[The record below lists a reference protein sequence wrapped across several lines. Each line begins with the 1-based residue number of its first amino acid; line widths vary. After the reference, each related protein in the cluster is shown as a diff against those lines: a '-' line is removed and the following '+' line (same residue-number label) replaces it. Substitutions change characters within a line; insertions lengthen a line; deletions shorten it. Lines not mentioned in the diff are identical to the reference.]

1 MRIQS
6 CLVFEASARAIRIF
20 YVCVLFLDFLLL
32 SLYIALTTKSQLS
45 WVQHILRKQVDLTTE
60 NVAAVWYSGIILLLT
75 GIAAVLCFKIDSRN
89 VSPQKSQ
96 RILRYGWI
104 PVAFAFGFFSLDEMG
119 SIHERLDKVLPAII
133 LSFTGGKTGWVTV
146 LWPLM
151 IGVFGYFVWFFWS
164 YLARYRPSQV
174 LALIGGGLLI
184 SVPLQ
189 EKFKRIIYS
198 GWGPEKV
205 YLSALEEGSELIG
218 TTLILIAFFEFVLF
232 RSRQEGD
239 NLESDPSKRARPTI
253 CVAFGPQF
261 IRCFYILLSLLALSS
276 FLSALFFVPELKDLR
291 YRGDPSA
298 WYPTVAL
305 FLAAVFGFLFMARHP
320 GKSVGRLVWPVLG
333 ITALWFSVD
342 GQTSL
347 ADLSIKHLSI
357 KHLEKIDWI
366 SSFTSGES
374 GSRPLA
380 ITIAGASLFAGV
392 WRFNPKNT
400 RSSNGLLIVAACA
413 WIGLSMTKSPLIVK
427 ESLRVLVPT
436 FLVIF
441 LAEASKS
448 FPRKRRDPAT

>member
-1 MRIQS
+1 MRIES

-45 WVQHILRKQVDLTTE
+45 WVQHILRKQVDLTIE
-60 NVAAVWYSGIILLLT
+60 NVASVWYSGIILLLT
-75 GIAAVLCFKIDSRN
+75 GIAALLCFRVDSRN
-89 VSPQKSQ
+89 ASPQTSQ
-96 RILRYGWI
+96 TILRYGWVPI
-104 PVAFAFGFFSLDEMG
+104 AAAFGFFSLDEMG
-119 SIHERLDKVLPAII
+119 SIHERLDKILPEVIV
-133 LSFTGGKTGWVTV
+133 SYTGGNAGWVTV

-151 IGVFGYFVWFFWS
+151 IVVLGYFVFFFWY
-164 YLARYRPSQV
+164 YLSSYRPSQV
-174 LALIGGGLLI
+174 LALIGGTLLI

-189 EKFKRIIYS
+189 EKFKYTIYS
-198 GWGPEKV
+198 REGPGKV

-218 TTLILIAFFEFVLF
+218 TTLILIAFLEFALF
-232 RSRQEGD
+232 VSRIQGKS
-239 NLESDPSKRARPTI
+239 LESGPSKRARPTI

-347 ADLSIKHLSI
+347 ADLSIKHL
-357 KHLEKIDWI
+357 EKIDWI

-400 RSSNGLLIVAACA
+400 RLSNGLLIVAACA

-448 FPRKRRDPAT
+448 FARKRRDPAT